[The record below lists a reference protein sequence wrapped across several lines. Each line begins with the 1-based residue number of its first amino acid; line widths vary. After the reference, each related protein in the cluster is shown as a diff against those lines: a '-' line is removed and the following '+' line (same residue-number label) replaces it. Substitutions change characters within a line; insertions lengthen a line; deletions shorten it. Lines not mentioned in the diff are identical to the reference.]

1 MPKPKRIQISLRE
14 RLERLKKA
22 GLISPQATGAW
33 APADETVLPPLP
45 ERIQTILGIVKDKP
59 QKATTMTYLIM
70 YDIEDNK
77 VRRLVSKYLEQQGCV
92 RIQKSVFM
100 ANTENPRFTA
110 IHDTLKDINAFY
122 ENTDSIILVPVNVA
136 DVRSM
141 KLIGCN
147 VNIEVLTDPPNT
159 LFF

>member
-1 MPKPKRIQISLRE
+1 MPRPPRIQLSLKE
-14 RLERLKKA
+14 RLERMRKA
-22 GLISPQATGAW
+22 GLIGP
-33 APADETVLPPLP
+33 APPAYRPGEADEQLLPLP
-45 ERIQTILGIVKDKP
+45 DRIKTILGVVKHKP
-59 QKATTMTYLIM
+59 QKATTMNYLIM

-77 VRRLVSKYLEQQGCV
+77 VRRMVSKYLEQQGCI

-100 ANTENPRFTA
+100 ANTEHPKFEA
-110 IHDTLKDINAFY
+110 IHKTLKDINSFY

-141 KLIGCN
+141 KLIGSN
-147 VNIEVLTDPPNT
+147 VSIDILTDPPNT

>member
-14 RLERLKKA
+14 RLERLQKA
-22 GLISPQATGAW
+22 GLISPLAGATW
-33 APADETVLPPLP
+33 AGPDDTVLAPLP
-45 ERIQTILGIVKDKP
+45 ERIQTILGIVKGKP

-100 ANTENPRFTA
+100 ANTENPKFNA
-110 IHDTLKDINAFY
+110 IHETLKDINAFY

-141 KLIGCN
+141 KLIGSN

>member
-1 MPKPKRIQISLRE
+1 MARPKKASTPLKE
-14 RLERLKKA
+14 RLERLRAA
-22 GLISPQATGAW
+22 GLINVAGKALAT
-33 APADETVLPPLP
+33 PAEEDELLPLP
-45 ERIQTILGIVKDKP
+45 QRVQKILNIVQLQPK
-59 QKATTMTYLIM
+59 KATTMNYLVL

-77 VRRLVSKYLEQQGCV
+77 VRHQVAKYLEKQGCL

-100 ANTENPRFTA
+100 ANSTHPRFLE
-110 IHDTLKDINAFY
+110 IHETLKDINSYY

-147 VNIEVLTDPPNT
+147 VNIDVLTEPPNT
-159 LFF
+159 MFF